1 MLNPSK
7 RWHRCLEDS
16 NTEFLCDSKLER
28 FAREQSTWGRSQAK
42 MTKQG
47 HLPKTTSPRAEGAGG
62 RANLDKGKIKI
73 MKHTKKLRLQTI
85 AGSYYFVM

>member
-1 MLNPSK
+1 
-7 RWHRCLEDS
+7 
-16 NTEFLCDSKLER
+16 
-28 FAREQSTWGRSQAK
+28 

-85 AGSYYFVM
+85 AAIILLCKT